1 MSNKNV
7 NSDTYAGIRILDI
20 MSFAKNYNNF
30 LSKNIRK
37 YETLTSNSN
46 KIIDFG
52 AGLGQFSFI
61 YKDEINFY
69 AIEEDINFCKILNKK
84 NIKTASLESLN
95 DESIDYIYTI
105 NVLEHIKEDQMV
117 LNELF
122 KKLKKGGGIYIYV
135 PAFNFLWTPLDN
147 EVGHYRR
154 YTRREIFKKLKN
166 AGFQK
171 IEVEYA
177 DSAGFFATLIFKL
190 FSYKPKKVSVK
201 TIKIFDKY
209 IFPVGRVFDSIIFKY
224 LFGKNI
230 STFAKKSK

>member
-177 DSAGFFATLIFKL
+177 DSAGFFA
-190 FSYKPKKVSVK
+190 
-201 TIKIFDKY
+201 
-209 IFPVGRVFDSIIFKY
+209 
-224 LFGKNI
+224 
-230 STFAKKSK
+230 